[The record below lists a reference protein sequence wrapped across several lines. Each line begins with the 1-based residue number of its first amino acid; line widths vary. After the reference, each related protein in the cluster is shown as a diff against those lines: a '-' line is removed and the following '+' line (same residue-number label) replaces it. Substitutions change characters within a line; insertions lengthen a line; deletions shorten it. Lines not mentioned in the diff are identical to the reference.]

1 MRLCITEEI
10 GGRPAFDS
18 HKSNLVAEEAL
29 CSKHFHAYNVCLLAE
44 ASGLLLTTK
53 KQPCSLRCY
62 TCFLWCPRWCPR
74 LGCGVSPAFDSHKN
88 NLVAEEPLCSKR
100 LHACNVCLLAE
111 ASGLLLTAKNTTLF
125 AEVYTCLLWCSKLC
139 PCLGGVRPAFD
150 RHNSNLVAEVSH
162 LLTLV
167 FDAP

>member
-44 ASGLLLTTK
+44 ASGLL
-53 KQPCSLRCY
+53 
-62 TCFLWCPRWCPR
+62 FPR
-74 LGCGVSPAFDSHKN
+74 LGCGVSPAFDSHIN

-111 ASGLLLTAKNTTLF
+111 ASGIRASF
-125 AEVYTCLLWCSKLC
+125 
-139 PCLGGVRPAFD
+139 
-150 RHNSNLVAEVSH
+150 
-162 LLTLV
+162 
-167 FDAP
+167 